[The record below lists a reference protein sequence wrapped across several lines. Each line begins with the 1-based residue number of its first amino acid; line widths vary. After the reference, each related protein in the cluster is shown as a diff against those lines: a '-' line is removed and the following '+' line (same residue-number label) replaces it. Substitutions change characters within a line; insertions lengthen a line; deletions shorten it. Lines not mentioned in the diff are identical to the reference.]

1 MRGGGPSPAPTTP
14 ACQTS
19 SPHARGWSQEA
30 QLPRDD
36 GHVFPACAGV
46 VPRERRTAM
55 SKWSLPRMR
64 GGGPPRQP
72 PQTNPTKSSPHARGW
87 SFSFSSASLA
97 RSVFPACAGVVPHN
111 RRSPR
116 PRHSLPRMRG
126 GGPRPPDLRAVRGS
140 SSPHARGWS
149 AGDVCDFVDGEVFP
163 ACAGVVRMSSRRTR
177 SRSGLPRMRG
187 GGPQP
192 VAATITPPMSSPHAR
207 GWSLVKSTPPSTSPV
222 FPACAGVVPHQPQ
235 QRRHARRLPRMR
247 GGGPKKPSYLAM
259 MDMSSPHARGWSHA
273 KGERQ

>member
-1 MRGGGPSPAPTTP
+1 MRGGGPDSVQARCAYPRSSPHARGWSLVKSTPPSTSPVFP
-14 ACQTS
+14 ACAGVVPHQPQQRRHARRLPRMRGGGPKKPSYLAMMDMS

-207 GWSLVKSTPPSTSPV
+207 GWSPPP
-222 FPACAGVVPHQPQ
+222 
-235 QRRHARRLPRMR
+235 
-247 GGGPKKPSYLAM
+247 
-259 MDMSSPHARGWSHA
+259 
-273 KGERQ
+273 